1 MIDSKK
7 IEKIKQKRRER
18 EIEKVKVEKQ
28 MEIDILQDQLE
39 KLQKQLSEREDV
51 IKTKDKEINKLK
63 KSKK

>member
-39 KLQKQLSEREDV
+39 KLQKQLSEHEDV